1 MQNVSTLDRRY
12 QQVNVKRIRVV
23 KARERVADDSLQL
36 RRGNTLAHRVYEII
50 KDRILSAELPP
61 GTRLKDNELART
73 FGVSNTPV
81 REAIRELEKD
91 GLIET
96 IPYRGR
102 FVKKMSIEETSE
114 VYDVR
119 MALEA
124 LAARLAVKRI
134 TESQL
139 EEMEKAVQEYA
150 IASERD
156 DITAGLEADLAFHD
170 LIVQASGNSTL
181 LQVLR
186 DLANRIQVLR
196 QLDKGKM
203 RRKQSLE
210 DHKAILRALKERD
223 EEKAEVQVC
232 RHIAKGKE
240 NVVKLLAAGESEV
253 RLAVQEGG

>member
-1 MQNVSTLDRRY
+1 M
-12 QQVNVKRIRVV
+12 
-23 KARERVADDSLQL
+23 DDSLQL
-36 RRGNTLAHRVYEII
+36 RRGNTLAHRVYEVI

-73 FGVSNTPV
+73 FGVSNTPI
-81 REAIRELEKD
+81 REAMRELERD

-96 IPYRGR
+96 IPYKGS
-102 FVKKMSIEETSE
+102 FVKKMSIAETRE

-139 EEMEKAVQEYA
+139 EEMEKAVQKYA
-150 IASERD
+150 IALERD
-156 DITAGLEADLAFHD
+156 DITVGLEADLAFHD
-170 LIVQASGNSTL
+170 LLVQASGNDTL
-181 LQVLR
+181 LKIVR

-210 DHKAILRALKERD
+210 DHKAILQTLKEG
-223 EEKAEVQVC
+223 EAEKAEVQVC
-232 RHIAKGKE
+232 RHIARGKE
-240 NVVKLLAAGESEV
+240 NVIKLLMAGESEV
-253 RLAVQEGG
+253 TLAVEEGG

>member
-1 MQNVSTLDRRY
+1 M
-12 QQVNVKRIRVV
+12 
-23 KARERVADDSLQL
+23 DDSLQL
-36 RRGNTLAHRVYEII
+36 RRGNTLAHRVYEVI

-73 FGVSNTPV
+73 FGVSNTPI
-81 REAIRELEKD
+81 REAMRELERD

-96 IPYRGR
+96 IPYKGS
-102 FVKKMSIEETSE
+102 FVKKMSIAETRE

-139 EEMEKAVQEYA
+139 EEMEKAVQKYA
-150 IASERD
+150 IALERD
-156 DITAGLEADLAFHD
+156 DITVGLEADLAFHD
-170 LIVQASGNSTL
+170 LLVQASGNDTL
-181 LQVLR
+181 LKIVR

-210 DHKAILRALKERD
+210 DHKAILQALKGGEA
-223 EEKAEVQVC
+223 EKAEVQVC
-232 RHIAKGKE
+232 RHIARGKE
-240 NVVKLLAAGESEV
+240 NVIKLLMAGESEV
-253 RLAVQEGG
+253 TLAVEEGG

>member
-1 MQNVSTLDRRY
+1 M
-12 QQVNVKRIRVV
+12 
-23 KARERVADDSLQL
+23 ADDTLQL
-36 RRGNTLAHRVYEII
+36 RTGNTLAYRVYEMV
-50 KDRILSAELPP
+50 KDRILSGELPP
-61 GTRLKDNELART
+61 GTRLKDDELART

-81 REAIRELEKD
+81 REAMGELEKD

-102 FVKKMSIEETSE
+102 FVKKMSIEETRE

-134 TESQL
+134 AESQL
-139 EEMEKAVQEYA
+139 EEMEKALEKYG
-150 IASERD
+150 IAFETD

-181 LQVLR
+181 LRVVS

-196 QLDKGKM
+196 QVDEGKM

-210 DHKAILRALKERD
+210 DHEGILQALKERD
-223 EEKAEVQVC
+223 GEKAEVQVC

-240 NVVKLLAAGESEV
+240 NVIKRLMADESEMA
-253 RLAVQEGG
+253 LAVQEDG

>member
-1 MQNVSTLDRRY
+1 VT
-12 QQVNVKRIRVV
+12 
-23 KARERVADDSLQL
+23 DDTLQL
-36 RRGNTLAHRVYEII
+36 RRGNTLAYKVYEMV
-50 KDRILSAELPP
+50 KDRILSGELAP
-61 GTRLKDNELART
+61 GARLKDDELART

-81 REAIRELEKD
+81 REAMGELEKD

-96 IPYRGR
+96 ISYRGR
-102 FVKKMSIEETSE
+102 FVKKMSIEETRE

-119 MALEA
+119 MALEG

-139 EEMEKAVQEYA
+139 EEMQEAVEEFE
-150 IASERD
+150 IAFEAD

-181 LQVLR
+181 VQIVS

-196 QLDKGKM
+196 QVDGGKM

-210 DHKAILRALKERD
+210 DHEAILQAVKERD
-223 EEKAEVQVC
+223 GEKAESQIC

-240 NVVKLLAAGESEV
+240 NVIKLLTADEAK
-253 RLAVQEGG
+253 

>member
-1 MQNVSTLDRRY
+1 MYNVSFNQRCWQLSAKR
-12 QQVNVKRIRVV
+12 VKGV
-23 KARERVADDSLQL
+23 KAREEVADNSIQL
-36 RRGNTLAHRVYEII
+36 RRGNTLAHRVYEIM

-73 FGVSNTPV
+73 FGVSNTPI
-81 REAIRELEKD
+81 REAMRELEKD

-102 FVKKMSIEETSE
+102 FVKEMSIEETRE

-119 MALEA
+119 VALEA
-124 LAARLAVKRI
+124 LAARLAVTRI
-134 TESQL
+134 TEPQL
-139 EEMEKAVQEYA
+139 EEMEEAVKEYA

-181 LQVLR
+181 LQIVR

-203 RRKQSLE
+203 RRKQSLK
-210 DHKAILRALKERD
+210 DHKAILQALKEGD
-223 EEKAEVQVC
+223 GEKAEVQVC
-232 RHIAKGKE
+232 RHIARGKE
-240 NVVKLLAAGESEV
+240 NVIKLLMAGESEMT
-253 RLAVQEGG
+253 LAVQEAG

>member
-1 MQNVSTLDRRY
+1 M
-12 QQVNVKRIRVV
+12 
-23 KARERVADDSLQL
+23 ADDTLQL
-36 RRGNTLAHRVYEII
+36 RTGNTLAYRVYEMV
-50 KDRILSAELPP
+50 KDRILSGEFPP
-61 GTRLKDNELART
+61 GTRLKDDELART

-81 REAIRELEKD
+81 REAMGELEKD

-102 FVKKMSIEETSE
+102 FVKKMSIEETRE

-134 TESQL
+134 GESQL
-139 EEMEKAVQEYA
+139 EEMEKALEEYG
-150 IASERD
+150 IAFETD
-156 DITAGLEADLAFHD
+156 DIAAGLEADLAFHD

-181 LQVLR
+181 LRVVS

-196 QLDKGKM
+196 QVDEGKV

-210 DHKAILRALKERD
+210 DHEGILQALKERD
-223 EEKAEVQVC
+223 GEKAEVHVC

-240 NVVKLLAAGESEV
+240 NVIKRLMADESEMA
-253 RLAVQEGG
+253 LAVQEDG

>member
-1 MQNVSTLDRRY
+1 MYYVSLLDRRC
-12 QQVNVKRIRVV
+12 QQVNPKRVRVV
-23 KARERVADDSLQL
+23 KARERVANDSLQL
-36 RRGNTLAHRVYEII
+36 RRGNTLAHRVYDII

-73 FGVSNTPV
+73 LGVSNTPI
-81 REAIRELEKD
+81 REAMRELEKD

-102 FVKKMSIEETSE
+102 FVKEMSIEEMRE
-114 VYDVR
+114 VYGVR
-119 MALEA
+119 KALEA

-134 TESQL
+134 TEPQL
-139 EEMEKAVQEYA
+139 EEMERVVEEYA
-150 IASERD
+150 VAFERD

-181 LQVLR
+181 LQIVR
-186 DLANRIQVLR
+186 DLTNRIQVLR

-210 DHKAILRALKERD
+210 DHRAILQALKEED
-223 EEKAEVQVC
+223 GEKAEVQVR
-232 RHIAKGKE
+232 RHIARGEE
-240 NVVKLLAAGESEV
+240 NVIKLLMAGESEMAP
-253 RLAVQEGG
+253 AVQEGG

>member
-1 MQNVSTLDRRY
+1 MNA
-12 QQVNVKRIRVV
+12 KRVRAV
-23 KARERVADDSLQL
+23 KARERVANESIQL

-73 FGVSNTPV
+73 FGVSNTPI
-81 REAIRELEKD
+81 REAMRELEKD

-102 FVKKMSIEETSE
+102 FVKEMSIEETRE

-124 LAARLAVKRI
+124 LAARLASKRI

-139 EEMEKAVQEYA
+139 EKMEKTVQEYA
-150 IASERD
+150 IAFERD
-156 DITAGLEADLAFHD
+156 DITGGLEADLAFHD
-170 LIVQASGNSTL
+170 LIVQASGNNTL
-181 LQVLR
+181 LQIVR

-203 RRKQSLE
+203 RRKQSME
-210 DHKAILRALKERD
+210 DHKAILQALKEGD
-223 EEKAEVQVC
+223 GEKAEAQVC

-240 NVVKLLAAGESEV
+240 NVIRLLMAGESEMT
-253 RLAVQEGG
+253 LAVQGSD

>member
-1 MQNVSTLDRRY
+1 M
-12 QQVNVKRIRVV
+12 
-23 KARERVADDSLQL
+23 ADNSLQL

-61 GTRLKDNELART
+61 GTRLKDNELAQAL
-73 FGVSNTPV
+73 GVSNTPI
-81 REAIRELEKD
+81 REAIHELEKD

-96 IPYRGR
+96 IPYKGR
-102 FVKKMSIEETSE
+102 FVKRMSIEETSE
-114 VYDVR
+114 VYDLR

-124 LAARLAVKRI
+124 LAARLAVKWI

-139 EEMEKAVQEYA
+139 EKMEKTIQEYE
-150 IASERD
+150 IAFERD
-156 DITAGLEADLAFHD
+156 DITAGLEADLAFHA

-181 LQVLR
+181 LQVIK

-210 DHKAILRALKERD
+210 DHKAIFQALKERD
-223 EEKAEVQVC
+223 GEKAEIQVC

-240 NVVKLLAAGESEV
+240 NVIKLLTAVENEMT
-253 RLAVQEGG
+253 LAVQAEGLPHIAE

>member
-1 MQNVSTLDRRY
+1 M
-12 QQVNVKRIRVV
+12 
-23 KARERVADDSLQL
+23 ADDTLQL
-36 RRGNTLAHRVYEII
+36 RTGNTLAYRVYEMV
-50 KDRILSAELPP
+50 KDRILSGELPP
-61 GTRLKDNELART
+61 GTRLKDDELART

-81 REAIRELEKD
+81 REAMGELEKD

-102 FVKKMSIEETSE
+102 FVKKMSIEETRE

-134 TESQL
+134 AESQL
-139 EEMEKAVQEYA
+139 EEMEKALEKYV
-150 IASERD
+150 IAFETD

-181 LQVLR
+181 LRVVS

-196 QLDKGKM
+196 QVDEGKM
-203 RRKQSLE
+203 RREQSLE
-210 DHKAILRALKERD
+210 DHEGILQALKERD
-223 EEKAEVQVC
+223 GEKAEVQVC

-240 NVVKLLAAGESEV
+240 NVIKRLMADESETT
-253 RLAVQEGG
+253 LAVQEPG